1 MSHSTKI
8 LNCITLALMSLL
20 CGCSFDDPEI
30 VIVEL
35 SPAQVHSTYEEYS
48 EAHVDDHEPGML
60 EARSGEW
67 RAVRMAH
74 IRDSPEC
81 IACGKREQLYVHHII
96 PYHVNPK
103 LELERSNLA
112 TFCFDHHLGIGHN
125 GNWKHY
131 NLRCVDDAAR
141 VRKNLGLEPVK
152 RVSK

>member
-1 MSHSTKI
+1 MGYSTKI
-8 LNCITLALMSLL
+8 LNFIVLALLSLL
-20 CGCSFDDPEI
+20 CGCSFDDPDI

-35 SPAQVHSTYEEYS
+35 SPAQVHSIYEEDS
-48 EAHVDDHEPGML
+48 EAHVEHEPGML

-131 NLRCVDDAAR
+131 NLRCVEDAAR

>member
-1 MSHSTKI
+1 MGYSTKI
-8 LNCITLALMSLL
+8 LSCITLALMSLL
-20 CGCSFDDPEI
+20 CGCSFHEN

-35 SPAQVHSTYEEYS
+35 SPAQVHSTYEEDS
-48 EAHVDDHEPGML
+48 EAHVDSEPGML

-74 IRDSPEC
+74 IKESPEC

-131 NLRCVDDAAR
+131 NLRCVEDAAR

>member
-1 MSHSTKI
+1 
-8 LNCITLALMSLL
+8 
-20 CGCSFDDPEI
+20 
-30 VIVEL
+30 
-35 SPAQVHSTYEEYS
+35 
-48 EAHVDDHEPGML
+48 
-60 EARSGEW
+60 
-67 RAVRMAH
+67 MAH

-81 IACGKREQLYVHHII
+81 IACGKRDQLYVHHII

-131 NLRCVDDAAR
+131 NLRCVEDAAR

-152 RVSK
+152 RVNK